1 MDSERLLQRFLRYV
15 AIDTTANDATQQ
27 YPSSEGQLSLGRLLV
42 SELREMGWDDVEQNE
57 HGLVLAT
64 LAPRGVPA
72 NAPTIVLNAHLDTS
86 PEMPGAE
93 IRPQVIRNYAGGDL
107 RLEHGDAVI
116 RVAENPEL
124 AELHGCTLITTDG
137 RTLLGA
143 DDKAGVAIIMELA
156 HRLKQQTHIAHGRLR
171 LLFTCDEEIGR
182 GVQHVDIPS
191 LDARA
196 CYTVDG
202 PGHGQIDV
210 ETFSAD
216 LATITFRGV
225 NIHPAIAYER
235 MINAVKAA
243 AAFVEL
249 LPRDERSPETT
260 QEREGFLHPYSLEA
274 GVAEAKL
281 KVLLR
286 DFDTPRLRESERLL
300 RQLAD
305 RVIERFPGLTV
316 DCAVT
321 AQYRNLGDGLAREP
335 RAVELAQ
342 RAFERIGLSCRQS
355 MIRGGTDGSRLT
367 ELGLPTPNLSSG
379 QHNPH
384 SNLEWACLDEMEQS
398 VRVLTELVSLWGFA
412 SS

>member
-15 AIDTTANDATQQ
+15 AIETTANDGTQE
-27 YPSSEGQLSLGRLLV
+27 YPSSAGQWTLGRLLAE
-42 SELREMGWDDVEQNE
+42 ELRAMGWSEVEQDE

-64 LAPRGVPA
+64 LPA
-72 NAPTIVLNAHLDTS
+72 RNASPDAPTIVLNAHLDTS
-86 PEMPGAE
+86 PEMPGGN
-93 IRPQVIRNYAGGDL
+93 IRPQVIRSYAGGDL
-107 RLEHGDAVI
+107 RLEHAGAVI

-124 AELHGCTLITTDG
+124 SELHGCTLITTDG

-156 HRLKQQTHIAHGRLR
+156 ERLKEQPDLAHGRLR

-182 GVQHVDIPS
+182 GVQHVDIPA
-191 LDARA
+191 LDAQV

-216 LATITFRGV
+216 LATLTFRGA
-225 NIHPAIAYER
+225 NIHPAIAYGR
-235 MINAVKAA
+235 MVNAVKAA
-243 AAFVEL
+243 AALLEL

-260 QEREGFLHPYSLEA
+260 QEREGFLHPYALEA
-274 GVAEAKL
+274 GVAEATL

-286 DFDTPRLRESERLL
+286 DFDTPRLRDYESML
-300 RQLAD
+300 RQLAHQ
-305 RVIERFPGLTV
+305 VMERFPGLQI

-335 RAVELAQ
+335 RAVALALK
-342 RAFERIGLSCRQS
+342 AYERLGLACRRS
-355 MIRGGTDGSRLT
+355 IIRGGTDGSRFT

-398 VRVLTELVSLWGFA
+398 VRVLTQLVTLWSKA
-412 SS
+412 